1 MDNNKVL
8 AVVNGKEVTGEDYNL
23 FINSL
28 DPQLKA
34 YFTQEEY
41 NKDIVNEL
49 VYQQLLYEEAIEN
62 GVDKEEDFLK
72 VLEKTKQSMLKTYSL
87 GKLLSTVEVTDEE
100 MKDFYEKNKDLFKK
114 GETAKASHILVDEE
128 DKANEIYEKVKDG
141 DNFAELAKKFSTC
154 PSSERGGELGEFQ
167 KGQMVKEFED
177 AVFSN
182 EVGTITEPVKTQFGY
197 HIIRID
203 DKKDASTLSF
213 DEAKDRIYNELKR
226 KKEQEVYNN
235 KVDELKEKYKVE
247 IKNS

>member
-28 DPQLKA
+28 DPQLRA

-41 NKDIVNEL
+41 NQEIVNEL

-72 VLEKTKQSMLKTYSL
+72 VLEKTKESMLKTYSL
-87 GKLLSTVEVTDEE
+87 GKLLSTVTVSDEE
-100 MKDFYEKNKDLFKK
+100 MKEFYEKNKNLFTK
-114 GETAKASHILVDEE
+114 GESAKASHILVEEE
-128 DKANEIYEKVKDG
+128 DKAQDIYEKIKNGED
-141 DNFAELAKKFSTC
+141 FEALAKEFSTC
-154 PSSERGGELGEFQ
+154 PSAERGGDLGEFQ

-177 AVFSN
+177 AVFAN

-197 HIIRID
+197 HIIKID
-203 DKKDASTLSF
+203 DKNDATTYSF
-213 DEAKDRIYNELKR
+213 EESKDRIYQEIKR

-235 KVDELKEKYKVE
+235 KIDELKEKYKVE
-247 IKNS
+247 LQNA

>member
-8 AVVNGKEVTGEDYNL
+8 AVVNGREVTGEDYNL

-87 GKLLSTVEVTDEE
+87 GKLLSTVKITDEE
-100 MKDFYEKNKDLFKK
+100 MKEFYEKNKDLFIK

-182 EVGTITEPVKTQFGY
+182 EIGTITEPVKTQFGY

-226 KKEQEVYNN
+226 KKEQEVYNK

-247 IKNS
+247 IKN